1 MNEDETER
9 KMQDMPSGLVWKG
22 DVLSAFRQHARPVHY
37 DHNSIEQGM
46 SLGEFTQL
54 LTGLSAASEKAGASR
69 DKRDGLIKKEDVL
82 RAFRKHSYPVRY
94 DRHTVE
100 QGMNLTGFMQLLG
113 ELRPEGES

>member
-1 MNEDETER
+1 MNEDETGR
-9 KMQDMPSGLVWKG
+9 TQDMPNGLVWKG

-54 LTGLSAASEKAGASR
+54 LAGLSAALEKTGASR
-69 DKRDGLIKKEDVL
+69 DKRDMLIKKENIL

-100 QGMNLTGFMQLLG
+100 QSMNLTGFMQLLD
-113 ELRPEGES
+113 ELRPEEKS